1 MKVLRES
8 RILLR
13 LPVSF
18 FLFQSMQVTD
28 QNKLML
34 TMPFYLLSDLTAAA
48 SSVQLKL
55 CWVKAPRFNPGQF
68 WEKRGGEGGEAKVK
82 KSDYE
87 IIHVKFQI
95 LVISS

>member
-1 MKVLRES
+1 MH
-8 RILLR
+8 I
-13 LPVSF
+13 
-18 FLFQSMQVTD
+18 TD

-34 TMPFYLLSDLTAAA
+34 TMPSYLLSDLTASA
-48 SSVQLKL
+48 VQLKL

-68 WEKRGGEGGEAKVK
+68 WEKRGGEGREARVK

-87 IIHVKFQI
+87 IIHVKLQI

>member
-1 MKVLRES
+1 MH
-8 RILLR
+8 I
-13 LPVSF
+13 
-18 FLFQSMQVTD
+18 TD

-34 TMPFYLLSDLTAAA
+34 TVPSYLLSDFTVAA
-48 SSVQLKL
+48 SAVQLKL

-68 WEKRGGEGGEAKVK
+68 WEKRGGEGREAKVK

-87 IIHVKFQI
+87 IIHVKLQI